1 MIPIKLQLKNFL
13 SYGAQ
18 IQTIDFSPYPLICL
32 SGKNGHG
39 KSALLDAITWAL
51 WGQARKV
58 SNTAKA
64 DQGLVRLGQ
73 TQMMVLLNFEC
84 AGQTYR
90 VRREYMITYG
100 KPYATLEFGILNTKT
115 DTVTPLSDKT
125 IRKTQEKI
133 EQTLRIDFQ
142 SFCNSAFLRQGN
154 ANEFSQKSPK
164 DRKEVLTNILGLNRY
179 DALRKLAA
187 EKAKTASAEQKN
199 SLAFQEKCESE
210 LKEKDA
216 TKTKTKEVEKQL
228 VQLTQQEKQLF
239 KEADVV
245 KNGIEK
251 LTEDKHKENILT
263 ITLNQINEKESL
275 LQQELHKIKEQWQ
288 HVDKQQQALPD
299 TKELQTQHAL
309 LIKKAA
315 EHQKKLQTTLKQKEE
330 LLELKEK
337 LYIMQQKH
345 QAKQASLTNT
355 KKIEIERCEAELA
368 NAVSNKKI
376 LTTQQEILKN
386 ELNNCS
392 TKLSDLKK
400 QQAVINVDN
409 EKFEQLTKQFE
420 KRKSHYHNF
429 LAQGNLAK
437 NELDQLKQKMLLAD
451 DDDAPS
457 CSLCEQNLSASR
469 KRFLKQKFITTKQ
482 FLLHRLHKLK
492 KIVVELKQ
500 LLTNDHETLEMYRK
514 KREEHTLLQ
523 VKINQK
529 NDLAKK
535 ITETFSAN
543 EKQCSHYNT
552 IEIKQKKHSAQLKI
566 ELQEITHNTTELLKK
581 NTSYLELS
589 KQLEKLQKELVTA
602 PYNAQEHQV
611 IQKELEII
619 EKKITD
625 YADIQ
630 KQITQQGERKK
641 TIDKLSKQ
649 LKQIDTEKCTII
661 KQIDQYKTLPE
672 QEKKIRASKLDIDER
687 YKKIK
692 EEKNLMLEERGGL
705 TTKTKMLE
713 QIEKEYHQHK
723 KTFSTLEKT
732 KKNYQAIA
740 LAAGKDGIQALLIED
755 AIPEIEQEAN
765 ELLSKLTNNQS
776 QIILESLRDLKKGG
790 TKETLDI
797 KISDTSGIRAYEL
810 FSGGEAFR
818 IDFALRVAIS
828 KLLARRAGT
837 SLQTL
842 IIDEGFGSQ
851 DEEGL
856 SNIMDAL
863 HKIQDDFS
871 KIIIVSHLTTM
882 KDQFPVHFV
891 VQKGP
896 NGSTVNILEQG

>member
-1 MIPIKLQLKNFL
+1 MKDSVF
-13 SYGAQ
+13 
-18 IQTIDFSPYPLICL
+18 
-32 SGKNGHG
+32 
-39 KSALLDAITWAL
+39 
-51 WGQARKV
+51 
-58 SNTAKA
+58 
-64 DQGLVRLGQ
+64 
-73 TQMMVLLNFEC
+73 
-84 AGQTYR
+84 
-90 VRREYMITYG
+90 REYDIR
-100 KPYATLEFGILNTKT
+100 GIVGEELNLDQVYK
-115 DTVTPLSDKT
+115 
-125 IRKTQEKI
+125 
-133 EQTLRIDFQ
+133 
-142 SFCNSAFLRQGN
+142 
-154 ANEFSQKSPK
+154 
-164 DRKEVLTNILGLNRY
+164 LGCAIAYYFAQHNP
-179 DALRKLAA
+179 
-187 EKAKTASAEQKN
+187 
-199 SLAFQEKCESE
+199 E
-210 LKEKDA
+210 LKTVVVGRDA
-216 TKTKTKEVEKQL
+216 RS
-228 VQLTQQEKQLF
+228 
-239 KEADVV
+239 
-245 KNGIEK
+245 
-251 LTEDKHKENILT
+251 H
-263 ITLNQINEKESL
+263 S
-275 LQQELHKIKEQWQ
+275 
-288 HVDKQQQALPD
+288 P
-299 TKELQTQHAL
+299 
-309 LIKKAA
+309 LIKKELFRALTDA
-315 EHQKKLQTTLKQKEE
+315 GLTVLNVGICSSPVIYFGLHTQKIDAGIMITASHNPSAYNGLKICLGTTSLSGEAIREIRTLYKQNKKL
-330 LLELKEK
+330 EK
-337 LYIMQQKH
+337 L
-345 QAKQASLTNT
+345 
-355 KKIEIERCEAELA
+355 
-368 NAVSNKKI
+368 
-376 LTTQQEILKN
+376 
-386 ELNNCS
+386 
-392 TKLSDLKK
+392 
-400 QQAVINVDN
+400 
-409 EKFEQLTKQFE
+409 EQLTKQFE

-790 TKETLDI
+790 IKETLDI